1 LSRYCLDTSAYSH
14 FKRGEERVVSLLE
27 GAEWIGVPSIVLG
40 ELWMG
45 FLAGGRVERNVAELR
60 EFLANPVVNELV
72 VDGEVARVYA
82 EIAVALRR
90 AGTPIPTNDIW
101 IAATA
106 ANVGAIVLTHDDH
119 FDQIQRVGSLI
130 LSKPP
135 AQPG

>member
-1 LSRYCLDTSAYSH
+1 MSRYCLDTSAYSH
-14 FKRGEERVVSLLE
+14 FKRGDERVVDLLD
-27 GAEWIGVPSIVLG
+27 GADWIGVPSVVLG

-45 FLAGGRVERNVAELR
+45 FLSGGRRDRNVAELN
-60 EFLANPVVNELV
+60 EFLASPVVNELA

-106 ANVGAIVLTHDDH
+106 ANVGAIVLTHDEH
-119 FDQIQRVGSLI
+119 FERIQRVSSLV
-130 LSKPP
+130 LDKP
-135 AQPG
+135 

>member
-1 LSRYCLDTSAYSH
+1 MNRYCLDTSAYSH
-14 FKRGEERVVSLLE
+14 FKRGDERVVSLLE
-27 GAEWIGVPSIVLG
+27 SAEWIGLPSVVVG

-45 FLAGGRVERNVAELR
+45 FLTGARLERNLEELR
-60 EFLANPVVNELV
+60 EFLSNPVVNELV

-119 FDQIQRVGSLI
+119 FNRIQRVSSRI
-130 LSKPP
+130 LPRISP
-135 AQPG
+135 

>member
-27 GAEWIGVPSIVLG
+27 AAEWIGVPSIVLG
-40 ELWMG
+40 ELWTG
-45 FLAGGRVERNVAELR
+45 FLAGGRRVERNAVELR

-72 VDGEVARVYA
+72 VDGDVARVYA
-82 EIAVALRR
+82 EIAIALRR

-106 ANVGAIVLTHDDH
+106 ANVGAIVLTHDVH

-130 LSKPP
+130 LSKTS
-135 AQPG
+135 A

>member
-1 LSRYCLDTSAYSH
+1 MSRYCLDTSAYSH
-14 FKRGEERVVSLLE
+14 FKRGEERIVSLLE
-27 GAEWIGVPSIVLG
+27 SAEWIGVPSIVLG

-60 EFLANPVVNELV
+60 EFLASPVVNELV
-72 VDGEVARVYA
+72 ADGDVARVYA
-82 EIAVALRR
+82 EIAIALRR

-106 ANVGAIVLTHDDH
+106 ANAGAIVLTHDVH

-130 LSKPP
+130 LSKTS
-135 AQPG
+135 A